1 MSKAV
6 RWQVPFVSVS
16 GTKYRVDIYDDTGSW
31 SGVTQLLP
39 GDQPFVTDEDASD
52 DYFAPVRS
60 QSGTLQVCTKIEP
73 QTTYPSGGTLSL
85 NDILPANN
93 IAHPVRLVSIAA
105 NNAETIEWQGF
116 LSCEAYNQ
124 DYVGIPQNLSLSLI
138 SVLEAMDSVE
148 IKPNTNM
155 AFKTI
160 MGHVAYALQAIVND
174 CGISDLINQV
184 FISAYCRTAMTTQYI
199 YNNAYFE
206 QNEIVSGDNITVE
219 VHSLS
224 CKQILEQV
232 AKLFGACWREK
243 GQNIYMAVIGKNNA
257 FNYHSLTAI
266 YNRYVTGGS
275 SITWLSAQ
283 QVTADL
289 SAQTWMGTGHQLSAL
304 QGMRRVMVKSNLK
317 DFECEIRLN
326 ETPVNSLVENPESR
340 QSTWGEVHVNTNE
353 TFYSHAE
360 HRHMRVKA
368 VFPTDLSGASLQ
380 FVSNLSAIN
389 YGSTIFWANNE
400 FRTYYYD
407 LVNVQTKGSNDGIQ
421 CTCTSFMAWWRDGD
435 GNLQSG
441 LMICGVPKYLIYT
454 DLGQGRAWSKFA
466 LTASNYLFKQTTP
479 LNFATSKGFLKIDL
493 RTLAFAGVQK
503 MNQIL
508 YGNVYPYVTVALQF
522 GDLWAFQSGSSY
534 GWDTSFHTIDLPLDR
549 TTGTGEHKLISNWDE
564 SMGVKEEDGIY
575 IPIHNPKT
583 GPVTIYLYHEIYAC
597 CADPYW
603 HCMFDMF
610 INKLDV
616 DYVPLEE
623 ELKTDRSD
631 NAYVKETSKNFRDT
645 LDLSLDLASDANNLK
660 QASLL
665 WNNATTPAKLITLN
679 GQSIRPEVDLLNRLA
694 AYYGAARQRLEL
706 EVAHPTAAPLPLLK
720 LNGINDCKVYLPL
733 SESRDWQTGVC
744 KLTCFET
751 PT

>member
-1 MSKAV
+1 MAKNI
-6 RWQVPFVSVS
+6 RWQVPFVSIDGVH
-16 GTKYRVDIYDDTGSW
+16 YRVDIYDEGTFTPVTLTGGTS
-31 SGVTQLLP
+31 
-39 GDQPFVTDEDASD
+39 PFTTSEDDSD
-52 DYFAPVRS
+52 DYFYPVRS
-60 QSGTLQVCTKIEP
+60 QSGTLQICTLKPDGNYI
-73 QTTYPSGGTLSL
+73 TLDEL
-85 NDILPANN
+85 LPANN
-93 IAHPVRLVSIAA
+93 IARPVRLINTDNS
-105 NNAETIEWQGF
+105 NAIEWQGF
-116 LSCEAYNQ
+116 LSCEAYSQN
-124 DYVGIPQNLSLSLI
+124 YTGIPQNLSLSLI
-138 SVLEAMDSVE
+138 SVLEAMASVE
-148 IKPNTNM
+148 IKLNSSM
-155 AFKTI
+155 VFKTI
-160 MGHVAYALQAIVND
+160 MGHVAYALQAIVTD
-174 CGISDLINQV
+174 SGMSDLISQV
-184 FISAYCRTAMTTQYI
+184 YISSYCKNAMTDQYI

-206 QNEIVSGDNITVE
+206 QNEVISGDNVTIE
-219 VHSLS
+219 VHSIS

-257 FNYHSLTAI
+257 FNYHSLTSI
-266 YNRYVTGGS
+266 YNTYVTGGS

-289 SAQTWMGTGHQLSAL
+289 SAQTWMGTGHQRNAL
-304 QGMRRVMVKSNLK
+304 QGMRRVMVKSTLK
-317 DFECEIRLN
+317 DFKCEIRLN
-326 ETPVNSLVENPESR
+326 ETPVNSLVENPAAR

-353 TFYSHAE
+353 TFYSHAK

-380 FVSNLSAIN
+380 HVSNLTAIN
-389 YGSTIFWANNE
+389 YDKTIFWTNNE

-421 CTCTSFMAWWRDGD
+421 CTVTSFMAWWRDAG

-454 DLGQGRAWSKFA
+454 DLGQGRVWNKFA
-466 LTASNYLFKQTTP
+466 LTSSNYLFKQTTP

-493 RTLAFAGVQK
+493 RTLAFAGVEK
-503 MNQIL
+503 MNQTL

-522 GDLWAFQSGSSY
+522 GDVWAFQTSGTF
-534 GWDTSFHTIDLPLDR
+534 GWDTTFHTMDLPLDR
-549 TTGTGEHKLISNWDE
+549 TTSAGEHKLISNWDE

-575 IPIHNPKT
+575 IPIHAAKT
-583 GPVTIYLYHEIYAC
+583 GPVSIYLFHEVYGC

-623 ELKTDRSD
+623 ELNTDRSE

-645 LDLSLDLASDANNLK
+645 LDVTLDLASDANNIK
-660 QASLL
+660 QASLI
-665 WNNATTPAKLITLN
+665 WNNQTTPAKLISLG
-679 GQSIRPEVDLLNRLA
+679 GQSVRPEVDLLNRMA
-694 AYYGAARQRLEL
+694 TYYGEARQRLEL
-706 EVAHPTAAPLPLLK
+706 EVAHPTTALPLLK
-720 LNGINDCKVYLPL
+720 LNGINDGKVYLPL

-744 KLTCFET
+744 KLTCFES
-751 PT
+751 PTT